1 MTEASKRNERQ
12 ARLVRWRMLLGE
24 ASGEDLDAS
33 LTREEQKMDAALA
46 ALYDAPDEEGIGSPR
61 RSGGLGS
68 SAPRVA
74 RWLGDIRTYFPTSVV
89 QVMQRDA
96 IERLHL
102 TSMLLEPE
110 LLDSIQPDVHL
121 VSSLVSLSHVMPD
134 STKRTARVV
143 VGQVVAEI
151 ERRIANKTRA
161 AVTGAVSRASRTRR
175 PLPRDIDW
183 NSTIRRNLD
192 HYLPE
197 QRTIVPER
205 LVGYGRGANA
215 VVKEVVVAIDQS
227 GSMAESVVYAAVFGA
242 TLASIRSIKTSVVAF
257 DTEIADLTDKLSD
270 PVDVLFGCQLGGGTD
285 INRAL
290 AYCQQ
295 LITRPT
301 ESILVLISD
310 LYEGGIADEMLR
322 RVAELLRAGV
332 TVVVL
337 LALSDAG
344 APAYD
349 HEHAAALAALGVPAF
364 ACTPDLF
371 PDLMAVAV
379 SKGDIGQW
387 AANAA
392 SAAATPN
399 RIGMAN
405 QDHG

>member
-1 MTEASKRNERQ
+1 MSDTSGGMDRQ
-12 ARLVRWRMLLGE
+12 ARLLRWRLLLGE
-24 ASGEDLDAS
+24 ASAEELDTS
-33 LTREEQKMDAALA
+33 LSREEQRMDAALA
-46 ALYDAPDEEGIGSPR
+46 ALYDAAEEDGIGQPR
-61 RSGGLGS
+61 RSSGLGS

-74 RWLGDIRTYFPTSVV
+74 RWLGDIRTYFPTTVV

-121 VSSLVSLSHVMPD
+121 VSSLVSLSRVMPD

-175 PLPRDIDW
+175 PRPQDIDW
-183 NSTIRRNLD
+183 NATIRRNLD
-192 HYLPE
+192 HYIPE
-197 QRTIVPER
+197 QRTIIPER

-215 VVKEVVVAIDQS
+215 IVKEVVVAIDQS
-227 GSMAESVVYAAVFGA
+227 GSMAESLVYAAVFGA
-242 TLASIRSIKTSVVAF
+242 TLASIRSLKTSVVAF
-257 DTEIADLTDKLSD
+257 DTQIADLTEKLSD

-310 LYEGGIADEMLR
+310 LYEGGIAADLLR
-322 RVAELLRAGV
+322 RVADLLSAGV
-332 TVVVL
+332 TVIAL
-337 LALSDAG
+337 LALSDSG

-349 HEHAAALAALGVPAF
+349 HEHAAALAALGVPSF
-364 ACTPDLF
+364 ACTPDQF
-371 PDLMAVAV
+371 PDLLAVAI

-387 AANAA
+387 HATVA
-392 SAAATPN
+392 SEAAAAP
-399 RIGMAN
+399 RLRS
-405 QDHG
+405 DR

>member
-1 MTEASKRNERQ
+1 
-12 ARLVRWRMLLGE
+12 MLLGE
-24 ASGEDLDAS
+24 ASADELATS
-33 LTREEQKMDAALA
+33 LSREEQRMDAALG
-46 ALYDAPDEEGIGSPR
+46 ALYDAEEEEGLDVPR
-61 RSGGLGS
+61 RSRGLGS

-121 VSSLVSLSHVMPD
+121 ASSLVSLSHVMPE

-151 ERRIANKTRA
+151 ERRIANQTRA
-161 AVTGAVSRASRTRR
+161 AVTGAVRRASRTSR
-175 PLPRDIDW
+175 PRASDIDW
-183 NSTIRRNLD
+183 NATIRRNLH

-205 LVGYGRGANA
+205 LVGYGRGAHA
-215 VVKEVVVAIDQS
+215 MVKEVVVAIDQS

-301 ESILVLISD
+301 ESIVVLISD
-310 LYEGGIADEMLR
+310 LYEGGIAEEMLR

-337 LALSDAG
+337 LALSDSG

-349 HEHAAALAALGVPAF
+349 HEHAAALAALGVPVF
-364 ACTPDLF
+364 ACTPDQF
-371 PDLMAVAV
+371 PDLLAVAV

-387 AANAA
+387 AATAA
-392 SAAATPN
+392 SEGAAPS
-399 RIGMAN
+399 RVSEPPRRP
-405 QDHG
+405 